1 MNKTQNLF
9 LAAIIGGI
17 TAFGLNKLTQKDNN
31 SYNPNFE
38 TAPFKLASNT
48 SGVPGNAVDFTK
60 AAEMSVHA
68 VVHIKCVTNGKTI
81 QGNPFGYDPFQN
93 FFFGGG
99 QPQFQTQPQQSSGS
113 GVIISEDGY
122 IATNNHVI
130 KDADKIEVVLNNNK
144 TYNAEVIGKDPTT
157 DLALL
162 KIDEKGLAFISYGNS
177 DEVKIGEWVLAVG
190 NPFNLTST
198 VTAGIVSAKG
208 RNINAI
214 DGDPNKG
221 QYSIES
227 FIQTDAAV
235 NPGNSGGALVN
246 TDGLLVGIN
255 TAIASNTGSY
265 TGYSFAIP
273 VNIVRK
279 VMNDLHDF
287 GNVQRAFL
295 GISIRDIDSKLQEEK
310 GLKVSQGVY
319 VAGLTDGGAAEKAG
333 LREGDIITKINEASI
348 KSTPEL
354 QEQIS
359 RYRPGEEVKVSI
371 SRDGEMK
378 EMAMVLKNKNG
389 ETSIIKRASEKS
401 LSMLGASFESVSANE
416 LKKLRIENGI
426 KVVKLNGGKLA
437 SSGIKEGFIIT
448 SIDKKQ
454 VTNVDDLA
462 SYIENKSGGILLE
475 GVYPNGVKGYYG
487 FGL

>member
-9 LAAIIGGI
+9 LAAIIGGC
-17 TAFGLNKLTQKDNN
+17 TVFGLNKLTQQNTS
-31 SYNPNFE
+31 SYNPNFDS
-38 TAPFKLASNT
+38 TPIKLASMAT
-48 SGVPGNAVDFTK
+48 GVPGNAVDFTK

-68 VVHIKCVTNGKTI
+68 VVHIKCTTNGKTI

-93 FFFGGG
+93 FFFGQQ

-122 IATNNHVI
+122 IATNNHVVNN
-130 KDADKIEVVLNNNK
+130 ADKIEVILNNNK
-144 TYNAEVIGKDPTT
+144 SYAAEVIGKDPTT

-162 KIDEKGLAFISYGNS
+162 KISEKGLAYINYGNS
-177 DEVKIGEWVLAVG
+177 DDVKIGEWVLAVG

-246 TDGLLVGIN
+246 TDGQLIGIN

-279 VMNDLHDF
+279 VMNDIHDF

-295 GISIRDIDSKLQEEK
+295 GVSIRDIDAKLQDEK

-319 VAGLTDGGAAEKAG
+319 VAGLTDGGAAETAG
-333 LREGDIITKINEASI
+333 LREGDIISKINDAHI

-359 RYRPGEEVKVSI
+359 RYRPGEEVKVTVN
-371 SRDGEMK
+371 RDGDMK
-378 EMAMVLKNKNG
+378 ELAMVLKNKNG
-389 ETSIIKRASEKS
+389 ETGIIKRASEKS
-401 LSMLGASFESVSANE
+401 LSMLGASFESISTNE
-416 LKKLRIENGI
+416 MKKLRIENGI
-426 KVVKLNGGKLA
+426 KVIKLSSGKLA
-437 SSGIKEGFIIT
+437 NSGIKEGFIIT
-448 SIDKKQ
+448 SIDKKP
-454 VTNVDDLA
+454 VTSVDDLA
-462 SYIENKSGGILLE
+462 SYIENKSGGVLLE
-475 GVYPNGVKGYYG
+475 GVYSNGVKGYYG

>member
-1 MNKTQNLF
+1 MMNRSKSLF
-9 LAAIIGGI
+9 LSAIIGG
-17 TAFGLNKLTQKDNN
+17 TVAFAVTRFTQQ
-31 SYNPNFE
+31 SSIAYNPNFE
-38 TAPFKLASNT
+38 KLPITLASENGAAL
-48 SGVPGNAVDFTK
+48 SAGIDFTK

-81 QGNPFGYDPFQN
+81 NGNPFGNDPFQS
-93 FFFGGG
+93 FFFGF
-99 QPQFQTQPQQSSGS
+99 QPQFQTPAQQSSGS

-122 IATNNHVI
+122 ICTNNHVI
-130 KDADKIEVVLNNNK
+130 NNADKIEVVLNNNK
-144 TYNAEVIGKDPTT
+144 TYTAEVIGKDPTT
-157 DLALL
+157 DLALI
-162 KIDEKGLAFISYGNS
+162 KINEKGLPYINYGNS

-214 DGDPNKG
+214 DGNPSNG

-246 TDGLLVGIN
+246 TNGMLIGIN

-295 GISIRDIDSKLQEEK
+295 GISIRDIDAKLQEEK
-310 GLKVSQGVY
+310 RLPLSQGVY
-319 VAGLTDGGAAEKAG
+319 IAGLTDGGAAEASG
-333 LREGDIITKINEASI
+333 MREGDIITKINGADI

-359 RYRPGEEVKVSI
+359 RYRPGDEVKVLVN
-371 SRDGEMK
+371 RDGDQK
-378 EMAMVLKNKNG
+378 ELLMTLRNKNG
-389 ETSIIKRASEKS
+389 GTSEIKFASEKN
-401 LSMLGASFESVSANE
+401 LSIFGASFESISASE
-416 LKKLRIENGI
+416 LKKLKIDNGI
-426 KVVKLNGGKLA
+426 KVIKLSSGKLA

-448 SIDKKQ
+448 TIDKKP
-454 VTNVDDLA
+454 VTTVNDLA
-462 SYIENKSGGILLE
+462 AYIENKTGGVLIE
-475 GVYPNGVKGYYG
+475 GLYPNGVKGYYG